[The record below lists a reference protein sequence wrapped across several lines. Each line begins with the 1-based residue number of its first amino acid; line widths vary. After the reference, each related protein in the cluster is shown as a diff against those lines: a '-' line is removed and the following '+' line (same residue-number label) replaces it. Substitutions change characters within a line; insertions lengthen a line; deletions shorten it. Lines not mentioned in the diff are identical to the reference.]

1 MNETCKYKVTE
12 SELPGIQ
19 GVLSLFFFCLHTHTQ
34 ISVCFSPP
42 LPCEKL
48 VKNNDTNRHKMK
60 PDDTKIKNRSLFG
73 WLVADGWCWSVLREE
88 YCWLVAGGWFVVRE
102 KYCWLVAD
110 KPSEQDDYLCVIQR
124 F

>member
-19 GVLSLFFFCLHTHTQ
+19 GVLSLFFFCSHTHTHTHTQ

-60 PDDTKIKNRSLFG
+60 PDDTKIKNLVPKPFLEEQIKVEAFFCICYFLFN
-73 WLVADGWCWSVLREE
+73 
-88 YCWLVAGGWFVVRE
+88 
-102 KYCWLVAD
+102 
-110 KPSEQDDYLCVIQR
+110 LCK
-124 F
+124 